1 MILRVFSMARPSRP
15 ASERALVVEAAS
27 ASGTAVERATRLAK
41 AVAAIALDEIDRED
55 AERVIGLLRQ
65 LAPTAV
71 DQLATAPEFATAE
84 MIVRQRV
91 RRLEARG
98 GKRLSQPQ
106 WADEDREVLKAVV
119 ATLSRRYRT
128 YLSGGCRKLP

>member
-1 MILRVFSMARPSRP
+1 MMLRVFAMARPSRP
-15 ASERALVVEAAS
+15 ASERALVLEAAS
-27 ASGTAVERATRLAK
+27 SSGTAAERAARLAK
-41 AVAAIALDEIDRED
+41 AVAATALDEIDRED

-84 MIVRQRV
+84 MIVRERV

-98 GKRLSQPQ
+98 GKRLSPPN
-106 WADEDREVLKAVV
+106 WADEDREVLRAVV

-128 YLSGGCRKLP
+128 YLSGGRRKLP